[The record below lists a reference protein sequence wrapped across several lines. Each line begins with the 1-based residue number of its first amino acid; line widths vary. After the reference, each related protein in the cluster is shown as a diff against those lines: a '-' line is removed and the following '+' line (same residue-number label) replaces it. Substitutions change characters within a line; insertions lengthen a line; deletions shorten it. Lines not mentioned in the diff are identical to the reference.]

1 MSSTS
6 PGVGP
11 RYSQSEGLIGP
22 REEGKTFE
30 LVLGGTGGGGGSA
43 LAGGDTVDSRFVE
56 TTSGG

>member
-1 MSSTS
+1 M
-6 PGVGP
+6 
-11 RYSQSEGLIGP
+11 
-22 REEGKTFE
+22 EEAPGKTFK